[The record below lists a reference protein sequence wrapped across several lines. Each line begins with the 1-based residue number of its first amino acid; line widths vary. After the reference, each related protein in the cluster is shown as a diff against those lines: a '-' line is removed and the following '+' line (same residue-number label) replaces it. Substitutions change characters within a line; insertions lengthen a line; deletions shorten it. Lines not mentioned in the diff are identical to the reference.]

1 MAQYSVRE
9 MSIANE
15 IDRLEKDLQQLKSGQ
30 FMGFDTTSIKETI
43 TGASYD
49 FTMAANSYT
58 TRYFYFLA
66 DTQPGVTGIF
76 VPHVTV
82 GGLTTIATDAE
93 FDFTIQELTHF
104 SSRPKMVKVLSNIYN
119 NNMSS
124 TLYFRMHFFGTDT
137 GQIIVSDNYNLYL

>member
-9 MSIANE
+9 IGLASE

-30 FMGFDTTSIKETI
+30 FMGYDTTAIKESYT
-43 TGASYD
+43 TASYD
-49 FTMAANSYT
+49 LTLPANSQT

-66 DTQPGVTGIF
+66 DQQPGITGIF

-82 GGLTTIATDAE
+82 NGLTTIATDAD

-104 SSRPKMVKVLSNIYN
+104 SSRPKMVKILSNIYN
-119 NNMSS
+119 NNLSFAIYIKM
-124 TLYFRMHFFGTDT
+124 YFYGTDT
-137 GQIIVSDNYNLYL
+137 GQLIISDNYNLYL